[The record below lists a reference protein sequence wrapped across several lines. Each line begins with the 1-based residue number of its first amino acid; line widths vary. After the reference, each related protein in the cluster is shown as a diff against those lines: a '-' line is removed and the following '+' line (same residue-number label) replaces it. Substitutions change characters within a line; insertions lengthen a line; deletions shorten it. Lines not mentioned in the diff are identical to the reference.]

1 MALKETSAARPDGIL
16 LVIAYLLTLGAGFL
30 IFGLIL
36 LVAALPQSLELARG
50 DSLFLGGV
58 AVLLL
63 LAIACLLAGGW
74 ILVVAR
80 RLWRARPNSRSAAAV
95 TAAVLAIM
103 ALLSIPTFFIA
114 YGGGPFLLA
123 SVAGAVLVAALN
135 AACYWY
141 LTRPHVKGYFG

>member
-16 LVIAYLLTLGAGFL
+16 LVMAYLLTLGVGFL
-30 IFGLIL
+30 IGGLFL

-50 DSLFLGGV
+50 DSLFVSGV
-58 AVLLL
+58 VVLLL

-74 ILVVAR
+74 MVVVAR
-80 RLWRARPNSRSAAAV
+80 RLWQARPNSRAAAAV
-95 TAAVLAIM
+95 ASAVLAMM
-103 ALLSIPTFFIA
+103 ALLSIPTFFMA
-114 YGGGPFLLA
+114 YDGGPFLLA
-123 SVAGAVLVAALN
+123 SVAGAALVAALS

>member
-1 MALKETSAARPDGIL
+1 MAVKETSAARPDGIL

-30 IFGLIL
+30 IFGLIS
-36 LVAALPQSLELARG
+36 LVSALPQSLELARG
-50 DSLFLGGV
+50 DSLFVSGAV
-58 AVLLL
+58 VLLL
-63 LAIACLLAGGW
+63 LTIACLLAGSW

-80 RLWRARPNSRSAAAV
+80 RLWRARPNSRPAAAV
-95 TAAVLAIM
+95 TTAVLAIM

-114 YGGGPFLLA
+114 YSGGPFLLA
-123 SVAGAVLVAALN
+123 SAAGATMVVVLN